1 MGELRKLEIKEIP
14 NLNEKD
20 LGKKT
25 EKLFEELKNV
35 EVINNKSRNGEVVES
50 SFYEEEE
57 AFEIEDGEE
66 SIKFNFKYVSF
77 FFLFFRFYYMIV
89 IHCN

>member
-66 SIKFNFKYVSF
+66 SNKFNFKYVSF
-77 FFLFFRFYYMIV
+77 FSLFFRFY
-89 IHCN
+89 